1 MSEMCSSMKNVNADR
16 ILNILKVSLR
26 VDAAQ
31 RYSFDGM
38 LDACAAVHI

>member
-1 MSEMCSSMKNVNADR
+1 MSEKCSFMKNANADR
-16 ILNILKVSLR
+16 ILNILRVSLR

-38 LDACAAVHI
+38 LDACAVHI